1 MAEPK
6 TNPNADP
13 GIDIQAEIEKA
24 RKQERDKLHA
34 NLEDLKSQL
43 AEKVKACNENFLT
56 ISNLQKDVAKR
67 DKDLQEVE
75 ARINKAKEDGKLE
88 GSKDIEALQKE
99 LEEYKAKLAK
109 SEKDFSAYKA
119 AEELN
124 KYLTGKIK
132 DIDEDF
138 RPLVKGNTQEEIDAS
153 YEQVKA
159 LQNTVKEKY
168 SKQTAKPPLPT
179 PKTSPK
185 APEKTES
192 LIEKLNNMSFDEY
205 KAIRA
210 KGFKQ

>member
-1 MAEPK
+1 MAEPN

-13 GIDIQAEIEKA
+13 SIDIQAEIEKA

-109 SEKDFSAYKA
+109 SEEDFSAYKA
-119 AEELN
+119 AEELS
-124 KYLTGKIK
+124 K
-132 DIDEDF
+132 DF
-138 RPLVKGNTQEEIDAS
+138 RPLVKGSTQEEIDAS

-168 SKQTAKPPLPT
+168 SKQATKPPLPT

-185 APEKTES
+185 APANPES

-205 KAIRA
+205 KAVRA

>member
-1 MAEPK
+1 MAEPN
-6 TNPNADP
+6 TNQNVDQS
-13 GIDIQAEIEKA
+13 IDIQAEIEKA

-43 AEKVKACNENFLT
+43 AEKVKAC
-56 ISNLQKDVAKR
+56 KR

-75 ARINKAKEDGKLE
+75 ARINKAKEDGRLE

-124 KYLTGKIK
+124 KYLIGKIK

-179 PKTSPK
+179 PKSSPK